1 VTTVLLARHG
11 ETDWNLQRR
20 VQGHS
25 DTPLNDT
32 GRAQALALAET
43 LDGAELDAVYTSDLA
58 RAFDTA
64 QVVASRKGLEV
75 TVVPE
80 LRERHFGTWEGLT
93 DDEILRRFPD
103 ARTGSGSWGDGETKE
118 EMRERVLAALLRIA
132 GEHPGGQVLVVTHGG
147 PVRALLVECGLDGRG
162 PIGNCSL
169 YEVRLQ
175 DGRLVRID

>member
-1 VTTVLLARHG
+1 VTTILLARHG
-11 ETDWNLQRR
+11 ETDWNAQRR

-43 LDGAELDAVYTSDLA
+43 LDGAELDAVYSSDLA
-58 RAFDTA
+58 RALDTA
-64 QVVASRKGLEV
+64 QVVAERKGLEV
-75 TVVPE
+75 NVLPE

-93 DDEILRRFPD
+93 DREILERFPD
-103 ARTGSGSWGDGETKE
+103 AKSGSWGDGETKD
-118 EMRERVLAALLRIA
+118 EMRERVLAALRRIA
-132 GEHPGGQVLVVTHGG
+132 GEHPAGRVLVVTHGG

-169 YEVRLQ
+169 YEVRLRN
-175 DGRLVRID
+175 GRFVGID